1 MTFFRTTLRSLST
14 IAIFHLALFSS
25 AVHADVIELPD
36 ENLSFDEQIEFFS
49 EEALGLRPENVGT
62 MAIGSDGCEISDAL
76 AAQFDLLIPID
87 DDAKRDAEDEH
98 AEYGLPK
105 QIEDTGFE
113 VLLHH
118 HDYILGYNTSLRQP
132 VFATYRLDREDIVSG
147 DRRDCFR
154 EDHRLEQEARSTLAD
169 YDEPVFDRGHL
180 VPVGDM
186 HRKFSTSVNTFYLSN
201 MMPQSASNNR
211 GVWQYLEKS
220 VRLWAARRGSVL
232 IVAGPVF
239 DEDEDGKPDAEEDV
253 SRIQFEERVAQPTH
267 FFKII
272 VDERSDGTL
281 DTISFLIPHNFSS
294 VGSSRPHLQRHI
306 ATIDEIEEV
315 SGYDFFPD
323 MEDAIEDELES
334 SKADRYWRR

>member
-1 MTFFRTTLRSLST
+1 MISFRVTVPLLPS
-14 IAIFHLALFSS
+14 IAIFHLSLLSS
-25 AVHADVIELPD
+25 ATFADTIELPG
-36 ENLSFDEQIEFFS
+36 ENLPFDEQIEFFS
-49 EEALGLRPENVGT
+49 EEALGLRPENIGT

-87 DDAKRDAEDEH
+87 DDAKRDAEAEH
-98 AEYGLPK
+98 AEYGLPE
-105 QIEDTGFE
+105 QIVDTGFE

-118 HDYILGYNTSLRQP
+118 NDYIIGYNTNLKQP
-132 VFATYRLDREDIVSG
+132 VFATYRLNRENIVSG

-154 EDHRLEQEARSTLAD
+154 EDHRLAEDARSTLAD

-201 MMPQSASNNR
+201 MMPQSKSNNR

-232 IVAGPVF
+232 IVSGPIF
-239 DEDEDGKPDAEEDV
+239 DEDGNGKPDAEEDV
-253 SRIQFEERVAQPTH
+253 TRIRFEERVGQPTH

-281 DTISFLIPHNFSS
+281 DSISFLIPHNFSS
-294 VGSSRPHLQRHI
+294 VGGSKRHLENHI
-306 ATIDEIEEV
+306 ATIDEIEEA

-323 MEDAIEDELES
+323 MADALEDDLES
-334 SKADRYWRR
+334 SMSDRYWRQ